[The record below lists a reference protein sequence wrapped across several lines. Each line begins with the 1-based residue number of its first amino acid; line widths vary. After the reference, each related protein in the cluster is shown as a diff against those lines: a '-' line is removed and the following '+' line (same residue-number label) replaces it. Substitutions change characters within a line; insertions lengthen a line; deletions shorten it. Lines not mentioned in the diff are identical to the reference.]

1 MVAIFASLKWR
12 LVTSRLRAQPGA
24 RRAGMLAGFVLLL
37 AVLLGIAF
45 SLSLLRK
52 APEAGYL
59 AITGLFSL
67 QLIAWVL
74 TPLVAFG
81 VDETVDPARFA
92 LLPLRSGTLL
102 RGLLVSSFIGYLPVA
117 NMIVLIGA
125 AIGLSVSGWMLPIAL
140 LCAALQLVTCVVLSR
155 AAATSMASL
164 MSSRRGRDLGM
175 LVGFAVIVL
184 YMLASLFLNSGD
196 RSGGGAGAGA
206 ETVAEVLA
214 WGPPGSLATL
224 PALLATQQWGRA
236 AAAATIAVVFLGLGW
251 WWWSAALRKSMT
263 TVDSSTAGSAPS
275 GGLGGAHSVGGTVAG
290 TARVVAG
297 RDLTLMW
304 RDPMRRMPWLLALLM
319 AIAWP
324 MVVIHGRGAVL
335 GCVLGALL
343 FGSQAANQF
352 GIEGSGI
359 WLHLVAYA
367 DRRRASGEVLGH
379 VLVVIL
385 PSAALIVVSIA
396 VVALV
401 RDDWANFP
409 GALGTCLSALIGA
422 AATGSYL
429 SAAIPYAIPQS
440 RKSMFA
446 SSIPG
451 QKGATFRSTSGTILG
466 GVAVAI
472 PAGALGLLGVL
483 VDPAWGWLSLIVG
496 IAVPPLVLLIAV
508 RSTSR
513 KYLESG
519 PEIFARVLAGD
530 RV

>member
-1 MVAIFASLKWR
+1 MVAIFAGLKWR
-12 LVTSRLRAQPGA
+12 LVTSRLRAQSSA
-24 RRAGMLAGFVLLL
+24 KRAAMLAGFAVLLL
-37 AVLLGIAF
+37 LLLGVAF
-45 SLSLLRK
+45 AISLLRN
-52 APEAGYL
+52 APDIGYL

-67 QLIAWVL
+67 QLIAWIL

-92 LLPLRSGTLL
+92 LLPLRTGTLL
-102 RGLLVSSFIGYLPVA
+102 RGLLVSSLIGYLPVA

-125 AIGLSVSGWMLPIAL
+125 AVGLSFIGWMFPIAL
-140 LCAALQLVTCVVLSR
+140 LCSALQLVTCVVLSR
-155 AAATSMASL
+155 AAATSMATL

-175 LVGFAVIVL
+175 LVGFAVIVI
-184 YMLASLFLNSGD
+184 YMLTNLFLNSG
-196 RSGGGAGAGA
+196 SQPGAGTGAGAG
-206 ETVAEVLA
+206 TVAQVLA
-214 WGPPGSLATL
+214 WGPPGSLASL
-224 PALLATQQWGRA
+224 PALLAGQQWGRA
-236 AAAATIAVVFLGLGW
+236 AAAAAIAVVFLGLGCW
-251 WWWSAALRKSMT
+251 WWAAALRKSMT

-275 GGLGGAHSVGGTVAG
+275 HGLSGAHSVGGTVAG

-324 MVVIHGRGAVL
+324 MVVFHGRGAVL

-367 DRRRASGEVLGH
+367 DRRRARGEILGH
-379 VLVVIL
+379 ALVVIL
-385 PSAALIVVSIA
+385 PSAALIAVSIA
-396 VVALV
+396 IVAFV

-409 GALGTCLSALIGA
+409 GALGVCLSALIGA
-422 AATGSYL
+422 AATGSYM
-429 SAAIPYAIPQS
+429 SAAVPYAIPQS

-451 QKGATFRSTSGTILG
+451 QKGATFRSTFGTILG

-472 PAGALGLLGVL
+472 PASALALLGVF
-483 VDPAWGWLSLIVG
+483 VDPVWGWLSLTVG
-496 IAVPPLVLLIAV
+496 IVVAPVVLFMAV
-508 RSTSR
+508 RGTSH